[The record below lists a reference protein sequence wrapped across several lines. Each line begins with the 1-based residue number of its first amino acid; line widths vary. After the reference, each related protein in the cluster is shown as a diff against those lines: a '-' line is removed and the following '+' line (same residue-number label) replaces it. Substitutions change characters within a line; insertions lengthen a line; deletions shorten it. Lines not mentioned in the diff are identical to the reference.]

1 MKQVE
6 EEIQNLKWMPKRNM
20 VIKRILE
27 IELEYRRLIIKN
39 FVVIYTV
46 SEKEKTV
53 YIVHMFYGR
62 SNYLNLL

>member
-1 MKQVE
+1 
-6 EEIQNLKWMPKRNM
+6 MPKRNM